1 MLVNIA
7 NEQTMEGLKMFEED
21 DYVIRQIKVMVKGL
35 GKFMGLEQIKE
46 LLQLNDNQQ
55 ESITDNELE
64 SIIAA
69 SKLEIIIVTKTI
81 TTEELA
87 DELNIGSNHLKK
99 ILDNEIVA
107 NEEELDQMN
116 QFILENQKY
125 L

>member
-21 DYVIRQIKVMVKGL
+21 DYVIRQIKAMVKGL